1 MNIDAGMGDI
11 EVLIPSAMNVRT
23 RCEVSVGSFDCLP
36 TPVGTGPVLTIN
48 ATANVGSIEVRRV

>member
-1 MNIDAGMGDI
+1 MGDI

-48 ATANVGSIEVRRV
+48 ATANVGSIEVQRV